1 MMSRSGVRGVVAA
14 MAAVAVWAGS
24 SAMALDNN
32 APLQLTP
39 EAGWTAMELW
49 SQADDISG
57 LTDAGYTAKFTF
69 DGTGAYLSGPDALTL
84 LVNHETSQAAISRVE
99 LNLTSFQQAIQS
111 KIDSGV
117 TPFPG
122 SIVTAIGYA
131 YDTIYDGTYD
141 AVTNSAPV
149 ASGSAAVGA
158 YGNANFYRFCSATSY
173 YPQSFGAGRGFVDT
187 LYLTG
192 EETSDSTGRF
202 YALDTATQTLWEA
215 PDLGGASWENAAL
228 VDSGNTTHVALIL
241 QEDLG
246 TAPGAPIRLYI
257 GEKNVDANSDGS
269 IDFLERN
276 GLRGGSTYYWTPTD
290 ASSTTDLVDGGGTVT
305 GEWAATSAGA
315 LLETK
320 LEDIH
325 TNPLNG
331 SQVAF
336 SDQTD
341 GVYRMDLNLVFS
353 GGSLDT
359 ANSGATITEL
369 INDNLP
375 GGETSASWIDAPDN
389 LTWSADGL
397 IYVQEDGGSL
407 GVWQIDP
414 NDPIASRLRIAVNN
428 SEPSGIFDISSL
440 VGYAP
445 GSVFIAS
452 NLSGSVAQ
460 LDVLISPNAVAIPE
474 PSAAML
480 LGLGAFGLMRRRGV

>member
-1 MMSRSGVRGVVAA
+1 
-14 MAAVAVWAGS
+14 MAAAVVSWVGS
-24 SAMALDNN
+24 PAIALDNN

-39 EAGWTAMELW
+39 EAGWSAMELW
-49 SQADDISG
+49 SQADDISA

-69 DGTGAYLSGPDALTL
+69 DGTGAYRSGANTLTL

-99 LNLTSFQQAIQS
+99 LNLADFQQAVQS
-111 KIDSGV
+111 TIDSGI
-117 TPFPG
+117 TPFPS

-141 AVTNSAPV
+141 AVSNNTPV
-149 ASGSAAVGA
+149 ASGAAAVGA
-158 YGNANFYRFCSATSY
+158 YGNANFYRFCSGTSY
-173 YPQSFGAGRGFVDT
+173 DADSFGAGRGFVDT

-192 EETSDSTGRF
+192 EETSNSTGLF
-202 YALDTATQTLWEA
+202 YALDTATRTLWEA

-241 QEDLG
+241 QDDLG
-246 TAPGAPIRLYI
+246 SAPGAPIRLYI

-276 GLRGGSTYYWTPTD
+276 GLRGGSIYYWTPTD

-305 GEWAATSAGA
+305 GEWATTSAGT

-325 TNPLNG
+325 TNPADG
-331 SQVAF
+331 SRVVF

-341 GVYRMDLNLVFS
+341 GVYRMNLNLVFS

-369 INDNLP
+369 INDNIP

-389 LTWSADGL
+389 LTWSANGL
-397 IYVQEDGGSL
+397 VYVQEDGGSL
-407 GVWQIDP
+407 GVWQLDP
-414 NDPIASRLRIAVNN
+414 DDPIASRLRIAVNN
-428 SEPSGIFDISSL
+428 AEPSGIFDISEL

-452 NLSGSVAQ
+452 NLSGSTAQ
-460 LDVLISPNAVAIPE
+460 LNVLISPSAVAIPE
-474 PSAAML
+474 PATAIM
-480 LGLGAFGLMRRRGV
+480 LGLGAIGLLCRRRYNREVVVI